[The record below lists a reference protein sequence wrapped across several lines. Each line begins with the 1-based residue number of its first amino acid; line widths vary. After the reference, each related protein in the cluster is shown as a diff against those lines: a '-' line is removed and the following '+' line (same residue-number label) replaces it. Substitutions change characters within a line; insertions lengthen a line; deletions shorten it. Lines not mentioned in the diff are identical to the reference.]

1 MNDIVRR
8 QSDRRRLTRAALAAR
23 LRATRD
29 RMPWW
34 SSHLLGVA
42 SVLIILGGFLKLT
55 LEVFADTRVTALD
68 DAIMAWVVA
77 HRTPMLTRTAI
88 DVTALGSVTLVTLF
102 ALGALFVLIVV
113 GDKRGTLHLLLA
125 LVGSTL
131 MIAVLKGFF
140 GRARPTGHRLVEAGG
155 YSYPS
160 GHAVSAAV
168 LYVTLSLVG
177 SRHFKGPAYRHMLV
191 ALAVATTLLVAC
203 SRVYLGVHYPTD
215 VTSGTALGAG
225 WAVLL
230 ASVFAYDDE
239 RATRLRAQAQEAAAP
254 PPAG

>member
-1 MNDIVRR
+1 MNETRR
-8 QSDRRRLTRAALAAR
+8 AGDRRRLTRTALAAR

-34 SSHLLGVA
+34 SSHLLGVG
-42 SVLIILGGFLKLT
+42 SVLVIVGGFLKLT
-55 LEVFADTRVTALD
+55 LEVFEDTRVTAID
-68 DAIMAWVVA
+68 DAIMGWVVA
-77 HRTPMLTRTAI
+77 HRTAMLTRTAI
-88 DVTALGSVTLVTLF
+88 DLTALGSATLVTLF
-102 ALGALFVLIVV
+102 AVGALYVLLVV
-113 GDKRGTLHLLLA
+113 GDVRGAFHLLLA

-131 MIAVLKGFF
+131 MIAGLKGFLE
-140 GRARPTGHRLVEAGG
+140 RPRPMGHRLVEAGG

-168 LYVTLSLVG
+168 LYVTLALVG

-191 ALAVATTLLVAC
+191 ALAVAVTLLVAA

-230 ASVFAYDDE
+230 TSVFAYDDE
-239 RATRLRAQAQEAAAP
+239 RSARLKAAAAARATERP
-254 PPAG
+254 PV

>member
-1 MNDIVRR
+1 MR
-8 QSDRRRLTRAALAAR
+8 TPFAAR

-34 SSHLLGVA
+34 SSHLLGVG
-42 SVLIILGGFLKLT
+42 SVLVILGGFLKLT
-55 LEVFADTRVTALD
+55 LEVFQDARVTALD
-68 DAIMAWVVA
+68 GAIMSWMVA
-77 HRTPMLTRTAI
+77 HRSAMLNRAAV
-88 DVTALGSVTLVTLF
+88 DVTALGSGTLVTLF
-102 ALGALFVLIVV
+102 AVGALYVLVV
-113 GDKRGTLHLLLA
+113 VRDLRGALHLVLA

-131 MIAVLKGFF
+131 MIESLKGFL
-140 GRARPTGHRLVEAGG
+140 GRPRPLGHRLVEAGG

-168 LYVTLSLVG
+168 LYVTLALVG

-191 ALAVATTLLVAC
+191 ALAVGTTLLVAA

-230 ASVFAYDDE
+230 ASGFAYVDE
-239 RATRLRAQAQEAAAP
+239 RMSRLRAQKEQSAAAP
-254 PPAG
+254 PAG

>member
-1 MNDIVRR
+1 MR
-8 QSDRRRLTRAALAAR
+8 RAAIVAR

-34 SSHLLGVA
+34 SSNLLGVG
-42 SVLIILGGFLKLT
+42 SVLVILGGFLKLT
-55 LEVFADTRVTALD
+55 REVFEDSKVTALD
-68 DAIMAWVVA
+68 DAIMNWVVA
-77 HRTPMLTRTAI
+77 HRSEMLNRAAI
-88 DVTALGSVTLVTLF
+88 DLTALGSGTLVVLF
-102 ALGALFVLIVV
+102 AVGALYVLVVV
-113 GDKRGTLHLLLA
+113 GDIRGALHLLLA

-131 MIAVLKGFF
+131 MIAGLKGFL
-140 GRARPTGHRLVEAGG
+140 ARPRPPLGHRLVEAGG

-168 LYVTLSLVG
+168 LYVTLALVG

-191 ALAVATTLLVAC
+191 ALAAATTLLVAA

-215 VTSGTALGAG
+215 VASGTALGAG

-239 RATRLRAQAQEAAAP
+239 RTSRTRAPHAPPAAT